1 MVQASQAVEE
11 DLLKPLGAPPMTTLE
26 ISEVDSPNKGN
37 PNLDVT
43 NNPYPH
49 TRRTQERTTTTPH
62 HKNPTTTPEQ
72 QHHQTPQ

>member
-26 ISEVDSPNKGN
+26 VSEMDSPNKGN

-49 TRRTQERTTTTPH
+49 TR
-62 HKNPTTTPEQ
+62 
-72 QHHQTPQ
+72 